1 MEIWK
6 QVKGYEDNYI
16 CSSKGQVKSIKRNK
30 VLKQNKSPMYYSVD
44 LCKNGEIKR
53 HLIHRIIAMSFH
65 ENPQNKPQVNHIN
78 GNKLDNRSE
87 NLEWVTRSENQLHS
101 IRIGLRHTRGENNSQ
116 SKLNSNT
123 VLEIFNSNKTLS
135 ELALKYNVSKS
146 TICDIKRGYSWT
158 HITGMP
164 NIKKYK
170 NVSE

>member
-6 QVKGYEDNYI
+6 QVKGYENNYV
-16 CSSKGQVKSIKRNK
+16 CSSNGEVKNIKRNK
-30 VLKQNKSPMYYSVD
+30 LLKPNKSSIYYCVD

-53 HLIHRIIAMSFH
+53 HFIHRIVAMAFH

-78 GNKLDNRSE
+78 GNKLDNSVN

-101 IRIGLRHTRGENNSQ
+101 IRIGLRHTRGEKNSQ
-116 SKLNSNT
+116 SKLNRNT
-123 VLEIFNSNKTLS
+123 VLEIYNSNETLS
-135 ELALKYNVSKS
+135 ELSLKYNVSKS

-164 NIKKYK
+164 NIKKNK
-170 NVSE
+170 NVNL